1 MTTTNTKEKNTYRSE
16 LKVLVI
22 GTAGAGKTSFVHKWT
37 NNSFQENYKATVMSE
52 YTGHPYNLNG
62 HHYLIQV
69 WDVAGQDRNTN
80 VTKIFAKDALG
91 AIVMSDSQNQVSL
104 ER

>member
-1 MTTTNTKEKNTYRSE
+1 MSSTKIEDKNSYRSE
-16 LKVLVI
+16 IKVIVI
-22 GTAGAGKTSFVHKWT
+22 GTSGAGKTSFVHKYT
-37 NNSFQENYKATVMSE
+37 NNSFQENYKATIMSE
-52 YTGHPYNLNG
+52 YTGHPLNLDG

-69 WDVAGQDRNTN
+69 WDVAGQDNNTN
-80 VTKIFAKDALG
+80 VTKIFANNALG